1 MLGAIY
7 GDAVGSV
14 YEFANTSDYN
24 FKMTRGMHLTDD
36 SVCTLAVANTLFYGT
51 PIVESL
57 LDFCHSFSASKAGF
71 GGRFGWWLRSPDRR
85 PYGSFGNGAAMRV
98 SPVGWAAA
106 TEDECKAMAR
116 AVTECTH
123 NHPEGVK
130 GAEAIALAIF
140 RLRTVSG
147 EERKRDIVDEILRV
161 YYPKFSERD
170 KEACRGVFD
179 ETCQRTVPTALLIF
193 RASKSFEDAV
203 RLAVSFGGDS
213 DTLGAIVGGMA
224 EAFYGMTAE
233 QRRFALAK
241 TAAEHE
247 EWARLVEQFE
257 ERHGVRLAM

>member
-24 FKMTRGMHLTDD
+24 FKMSPSMHLTDD
-36 SVCTLAVANTLFYGT
+36 SVCTLAVANTLLNGV

-57 LDFCHSFSASKAGF
+57 LDFCRSISASKAGF

-98 SPVGWAAA
+98 SPAGWAAE
-106 TEDECKAMAR
+106 TEEECKEMSR

-123 NHPEGVK
+123 NHREGLK
-130 GAEAIALAIF
+130 GAEAIAVAVF
-140 RLRTVSG
+140 RLRSASG
-147 EERKRDIVDEILRV
+147 EEQKRAIVDETLGA
-161 YYPKFSERD
+161 YYPSFSERD

-179 ETCQRTVPTALLIF
+179 ETCQRTVPTALRIF
-193 RASKSFEDAV
+193 RSSVSFEDAV

-224 EAFYGMTAE
+224 EAFYGMTDE
-233 QRRFALAK
+233 QRRFAMGR
-241 TAAEHE
+241 TAAEHG
-247 EWARLVEQFE
+247 EWARLVELFE
-257 ERHGVRLAM
+257 GRFGSRMAM